1 MNITIDRGSEWAKV
15 LELLDADDNPVDVS
29 GVLFKGEA
37 KNVTGITPAAVAM
50 SFSLATDGLDGRVIA
65 SFPLAQ
71 TLLFNGEEDYTYD
84 IFARFGAAG
93 DNDWD
98 RLIFGTATIR
108 YNITPITPA

>member
-1 MNITIDRGSEWAKV
+1 MNITIDRGSEWSKV
-15 LELLDADDNPVDVS
+15 LELLDADDAAIDIS

-37 KNVTGITPAAVAM
+37 KNVNGITPAAVPL
-50 SFSLATDGLDGRVIA
+50 SFELVTDGSDGRVLA

-71 TLLFNGEEDYTYD
+71 TLLFNGDDAYTYD

-108 YNITPITPA
+108 YNITPITSA